1 VSLPWAFPEHWLRDT
16 RENMLRQME
25 RVAKEKNMPRMTKDG
40 PPLQPG
46 AVIKTEKAPKI
57 GGVSKIKSA
66 GSGRIGNLGAFAH
79 PPKKKGK

>member
-1 VSLPWAFPEHWLRDT
+1 
-16 RENMLRQME
+16 
-25 RVAKEKNMPRMTKDG
+25 MPRITKDG